1 MIRGIERRKI
11 FLNRMD
17 HEDFLDRLA
26 ILLPETK
33 TACYAWALLHN
44 HAHFPFRTGAVPLAR
59 LMRRLLIGY
68 AVSFNLWHKRHGHL
82 FQNRYKSI
90 ICQEDAYLRE
100 LVRYIHLN
108 PVRAGIVVDVEELRG
123 YSYSGHSA
131 LMGKRKRQWQ
141 DVDFV
146 LRHFG
151 ESVRKAKNIYESYVK
166 EGVEHGRRGELT
178 GGGLI
183 RSLGGLQARRPGLL
197 FSSHRSCGI
206 SLKQWSLKGTSE
218 SFSGCQGCNT
228 MTDDANPREGRRKL
242 EYEIKKERTWL
253 VREEERVYEARDKGF
268 LSRKRK
274 RFRLI
279 DVFAGAG
286 GLTLGFS
293 KMFGHAF
300 DSVWANDFDD
310 ACVRTYRKN
319 FGDHCV
325 SGDIVDILNDP
336 ATQIPRADVVIG
348 GPPCQGFSLLNK
360 KREGDP
366 RKQLWRPFLD
376 IV

>member
-1 MIRGIERRKI
+1 MPRLSRLDAPGVLHHIMIRGIERRKI
-11 FLNRMD
+11 FLNRRD

-44 HAHFPFRTGAVPLAR
+44 HAHFLFRTGAVPLAR
-59 LMRRLLIGY
+59 LMRRLLTGY
-68 AVSFNLWHKRHGHL
+68 AVSFNLRHKRHGHL

-108 PVRAGIVVDVEELRG
+108 PVRAGIVADVEELRG

-151 ESVRKAKNIYESYVK
+151 ESVGKARNIYESYVK

-183 RSLGGLQARRPGLL
+183 RSLGGWAEARRSREKGIDHIMSDERILGDSEFVESVLAQANEEYERRYELKLRGFDLERIAERVAELYGIGKEEVFSKGRQREKVKARSLL
-197 FSSHRSCGI
+197 CYWAVREAGI
-206 SLKQWSLKGTSE
+206 SLRTLAGRLGI
-218 SFSGCQGCNT
+218 SGPGVGY
-228 MTDDANPREGRRKL
+228 AV
-242 EYEIKKERTWL
+242 ERGAAL
-253 VREEERVYEARDKGF
+253 VRENNYALME
-268 LSRKRK
+268 
-274 RFRLI
+274 
-279 DVFAGAG
+279 
-286 GLTLGFS
+286 
-293 KMFGHAF
+293 
-300 DSVWANDFDD
+300 
-310 ACVRTYRKN
+310 
-319 FGDHCV
+319 
-325 SGDIVDILNDP
+325 
-336 ATQIPRADVVIG
+336 
-348 GPPCQGFSLLNK
+348 
-360 KREGDP
+360 
-366 RKQLWRPFLD
+366 
-376 IV
+376 